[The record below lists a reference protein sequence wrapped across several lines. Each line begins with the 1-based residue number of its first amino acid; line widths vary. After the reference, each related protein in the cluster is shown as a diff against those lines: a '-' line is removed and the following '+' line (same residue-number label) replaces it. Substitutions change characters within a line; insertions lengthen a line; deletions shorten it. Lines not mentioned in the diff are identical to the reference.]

1 MAKPR
6 RDLRDCATAYECRD
20 RLPELAAWMGEDL
33 LKQLS
38 IWQGRRFARGQEYF
52 DLYKPER
59 GPLVATGVEGPPTDY
74 TYVSRAEASE
84 RAWAQLVTWR
94 QLISADQGEQIDR
107 LQRDLGAGLEQSAAG
122 EARPLPP
129 R

>member
-52 DLYKPER
+52 DLDKPER
-59 GPLVATGVEGPPTDY
+59 GPLVATGDEGPPTDY